1 MPQAVWTGALSFG
14 LVSVPVRLVP
24 ATEAKDVRFHLYD
37 REGRRVRYRRVV
49 EAGDA
54 EPSPPAPAPPPA
66 SEVPR
71 APDEPVTA
79 PDDAVP
85 APTSEADVPTG
96 SRPPASPAERMVDW
110 GEIVR
115 GRETDAGDLVL
126 LSDEEIDR
134 VRPRRSGTIDVEAFV
149 ELGDIDPVH
158 FEKTYYAVPRSVADA
173 KPYALLHRAMRRAGR
188 VGIGRFVLR
197 TKPHLVAVRAMAEV
211 LAVHT
216 LYFGDEVRDPRA
228 VSPPLDA
235 QVSARELDLA
245 EQLIEMLRVDW
256 NPEEYADTYREELLR
271 LLAEKEPVGRAE
283 AAATGA
289 AGPRI
294 DELMTALRESVE
306 EAKRARNSRSTR
318 KRGTRAG

>member
-49 EAGDA
+49 ETGDA
-54 EPSPPAPAPPPA
+54 GPSPSPMPPPA
-66 SEVPR
+66 SETPR
-71 APDEPVTA
+71 GRD
-79 PDDAVP
+79 DDADAAGAAAASEVA
-85 APTSEADVPTG
+85 APSRPSEAP
-96 SRPPASPAERMVDW
+96 ERTVDW
-110 GEIVR
+110 GDVR
-115 GRETDAGDLVL
+115 RGLETEAGDLVL

-188 VGIGRFVLR
+188 VGIARFVLR
-197 TKPHLVAVRAMAEV
+197 TKPHLVAVRAMAEG

-216 LYFGDEVRDPRA
+216 LYFGAEVRDPRA

-235 QVSARELDLA
+235 RVSARELDLA

-271 LLAEKEPVGRAE
+271 LLAAKEPVGRTE

-306 EAKRARNSRSTR
+306 EAKRARTSRSTR

>member
-49 EAGDA
+49 EARDA
-54 EPSPPAPAPPPA
+54 EPSSSPTPPSA
-66 SEVPR
+66 SGAQR
-71 APDEPVTA
+71 G
-79 PDDAVP
+79 PDDAE
-85 APTSEADVPTG
+85 AAGAAATAAAATSEAAAP
-96 SRPPASPAERMVDW
+96 SRPSVPPERTVDW
-110 GEIVR
+110 GDVRR

-126 LSDEEIDR
+126 LTDEEIDR

-158 FEKTYYAVPRSVADA
+158 FEKTYYAVPRSAADG
-173 KPYALLHRAMRRAGR
+173 KPYALLHRAMRRAER

-197 TKPHLVAVRAMAEV
+197 TKPHLVAVRAMEEL

-216 LYFGDEVRDPRA
+216 LFFGDEVRDPRA
-228 VSPPLDA
+228 VSPPLDVR
-235 QVSARELDLA
+235 VSSRELDLA

-256 NPEEYADTYREELLR
+256 NPADYADTYREELLR
-271 LLAEKEPVGRAE
+271 LLAEKEPVARAE
-283 AAATGA
+283 AEATGA

-306 EAKRARNSRSTR
+306 EAKRARTSRSTR

>member
-1 MPQAVWTGALSFG
+1 MPQAVWSGALSFG

-49 EAGDA
+49 ETGDA
-54 EPSPPAPAPPPA
+54 GSSPSPMPRSAPEAPR
-66 SEVPR
+66 E
-71 APDEPVTA
+71 
-79 PDDAVP
+79 PDDATD
-85 APTSEADVPTG
+85 AAGAAATSEVAAP
-96 SRPPASPAERMVDW
+96 SRPSDPAERTVDW
-110 GEIVR
+110 GDVRR

-149 ELGDIDPVH
+149 ELGDIDPVF
-158 FEKTYYAVPRSVADA
+158 FEKSYYAVPRSAADA
-173 KPYALLHRAMRRAGR
+173 KPYALLHAAMRRAGR
-188 VGIGRFVLR
+188 AGIGRFVLR
-197 TKPHLVAVRAMAEV
+197 TKPHLVAIRAMGEL
-211 LAVHT
+211 LAVHI
-216 LYFGDEVRDPRA
+216 LFFGDEVRDPRA
-228 VSPPLDA
+228 MSPPVDVRVSP
-235 QVSARELDLA
+235 RELDLA

-283 AAATGA
+283 APATGA
-289 AGPRI
+289 ASPRV

-306 EAKRARNSRSTR
+306 EAKRARAPRSTR
-318 KRGTRAG
+318 RRGTRAG

>member
-1 MPQAVWTGALSFG
+1 MPQAVWTGTLGFG

-54 EPSPPAPAPPPA
+54 EPSVPQPAPPPA

-71 APDEPVTA
+71 APDEPVA
-79 PDDAVP
+79 VPDDAVP

-96 SRPPASPAERMVDW
+96 SRPPASPADRMVDW

-158 FEKTYYAVPRSVADA
+158 FEKTYYAVPRSAADA

-197 TKPHLVAVRAMAEV
+197 TKPHLVAVRAMEEL

-216 LYFGDEVRDPRA
+216 LFFGDEVRDPRV
-228 VSPPLDA
+228 VSPPLDVR
-235 QVSARELDLA
+235 VSARRPAPSGATDEPDDA
-245 EQLIEMLRVDW
+245 ENDRSPEQHHQDGHQDHPARADVAMHPPRVSKRNGQCDVH
-256 NPEEYADTYREELLR
+256 DSTSKRS
-271 LLAEKEPVGRAE
+271 
-283 AAATGA
+283 ATQ
-289 AGPRI
+289 R
-294 DELMTALRESVE
+294 V
-306 EAKRARNSRSTR
+306 
-318 KRGTRAG
+318 